1 MSTKK
6 SRNTRPPWQDITN
19 VDPKQYRLSQQQIL
33 QKKKLLMSP
42 NNIFQR
48 GKIILQP
55 HFITSLHHF
64 TVLLHFI
71 TSLYYFTS
79 SLHFITSLYYFT
91 LSRHFITSLYYFN
104 FNIGNKSSTKKSIP
118 RAKTRT
124 PSSSDAID
132 MLDHSFHIDY
142 PSDGKPTTSVTAVK
156 TPRLKSQSK
165 KLRSSSLQSKEISS
179 KTCLQGLGDQTMQ
192 EMVHQLHQLQSEL
205 RYYEQI
211 IGKRSALDPLEVISW
226 DCNEDDLSFFD
237 WDFNRGV
244 LTAVTLVVGLPS
256 EG

>member
-48 GKIILQP
+48 GKIVLQ
-55 HFITSLHHF
+55 S
-64 TVLLHFI
+64 
-71 TSLYYFTS
+71 
-79 SLHFITSLYYFT
+79 HFITSLYYFT
-91 LSRHFITSLYYFN
+91 LLLHFITSLYYFN
-104 FNIGNKSSTKKSIP
+104 FNIGNKSSTKQCIP
-118 RAKTRT
+118 RAKTPT

-132 MLDHSFHIDY
+132 MLDNSFHIDY

-179 KTCLQGLGDQTMQ
+179 KTDSLQGLGDQTMQ

-211 IGKRSALDPLEVISW
+211 IGKRSALDPLEVITS
-226 DCNEDDLSFFD
+226 NS
-237 WDFNRGV
+237 
-244 LTAVTLVVGLPS
+244 TAPWFQF
-256 EG
+256 